1 MERAKE
7 LFLKYSGNRFYMDL
21 DGEGSEYDSYHVSK
35 ETEAMWAEEHI
46 SRFLESKMQ
55 GKEALRAY
63 SAVTELLKS
72 DRRDA
77 KWDRCLY
84 YPLRAGHLDDVT
96 ILFMLPVGFQL
107 AKKAAKKHRF
117 SREEADAYLQE
128 LDGYIR
134 LVRIRAENGTI
145 TRAEDYDMQEFS
157 DPVYTAEYLDKLE
170 QKWTG
175 LFR

>member
-72 DRRDA
+72 DRRNA

-96 ILFMLPVGFQL
+96 ILFMLPAGFRL
-107 AKKAAKKHRF
+107 AEKAAKKTSVF
-117 SREEADAYLQE
+117 QE
-128 LDGYIR
+128 RSGRVSSGAGLLYPAG
-134 LVRIRAENGTI
+134 
-145 TRAEDYDMQEFS
+145 S
-157 DPVYTAEYLDKLE
+157 DPCGKRDNNAGRRL
-170 QKWTG
+170 
-175 LFR
+175 